1 MTGQADGR
9 CCGALAVEALFVRE
23 MLYKPGDHLART
35 LGALAIS
42 PNDDLVDEKKKN
54 VEKNATDEGLV

>member
-1 MTGQADGR
+1 M
-9 CCGALAVEALFVRE
+9 EALFVRE